1 VLAGGNTIVGFRN
14 HDLVHRL
21 YPRPAT
27 DDDERRRRCARASR
41 LIAKLRGHGL
51 VAKVRGARLY
61 RVSPHGQRVLAAAL
75 AVHDNAF
82 PAAYLAA

>member
-1 VLAGGNTIVGFRN
+1 M
-14 HDLVHRL
+14 
-21 YPRPAT
+21 RP
-27 DDDERRRRCARASR
+27 SVR

-61 RVSPHGQRVLAAAL
+61 RVTPRGQRVLAAAL

-82 PAAYLAA
+82 PSAYLAA